1 MSDQTVTQEPSTEP
15 TPSTEPSL
23 EDVYKQY
30 NVTDVPQ
37 DTPAP
42 RQTQQDQ
49 PQPTAPQNFDGNIP
63 DAALDPEGHRAWA
76 RGVMTNQAK
85 IAAALKS
92 VAGEI
97 GQYKAAQLRAKEEA
111 DLSNAVSVIKEKLP
125 DVDPD
130 IAEIAIAHK
139 ARKDAKF
146 MSLWQNRGQNPQAW
160 NAALKAVAGEIG
172 NKLSMRQDPQVTE
185 NLRAAKQSV
194 QTHGS
199 AAPEE
204 RDIDRI
210 GKLSGSEFDREMQR
224 RFGRKA

>member
-1 MSDQTVTQEPSTEP
+1 MDEQTVTQEPSTEP

-30 NVTDVPQ
+30 NVSDVPQ

-42 RQTQQDQ
+42 QPAPTGQPT
-49 PQPTAPQNFDGNIP
+49 PQPAQDFSIP

-76 RGVMTNQAK
+76 KNVMTNQAK
-85 IAAALKS
+85 ISAALKS

-97 GQYKAAQLRAKEEA
+97 GQYKAAQVRAKEEA
-111 DLSNAVSVIKEKLP
+111 DLSQAVSVIKEKLP
-125 DVDPD
+125 DVDD
-130 IAEIAIAHK
+130 DFAEIAIAHK
-139 ARKDAKF
+139 ARKDQKF
-146 MSLWQNRGQNPQAW
+146 MSLWQNRGKNPQAW

-172 NKLSMRQDPQVTE
+172 GKYSMRQDPQVTE

-194 QTHGS
+194 QTQGT
-199 AAPEE
+199 AAPQE

-210 GKLSGSEFDREMQR
+210 GKLTGQAFDREMQA